1 MKNKNHLP
9 FALVGSLIII
19 VLAFIQYF
27 AGISS
32 QNGLFKWLPT
42 LVLAGTIIW
51 GCINYS
57 KINDADVTFGE
68 VFGNGFR
75 ITAIMTLIAI
85 GFMLLFV
92 TLFPDYKERLIEESM
107 QAAASSGRGGS
118 EEDTEKA
125 MEMVRKNF
133 MLFMI
138 AGGLFMYLLIGVV
151 SSLVGAAVAKKKKQ

>member
-1 MKNKNHLP
+1 MKNKNHFH
-9 FALVGSLIII
+9 FALIGSLIII

-27 AGISS
+27 AEISS
-32 QNGLFKWLPT
+32 QNMLFRWLPT
-42 LVLAGTIIW
+42 LILAGTIIW

-85 GFMLLFV
+85 GFMVLFV

-107 QAAASSGRGGS
+107 QAAAQQGRGGS
-118 EEDTEKA
+118 QEDAEKA
-125 MEMVRKNF
+125 LEMVSKNF
-133 MLFMI
+133 MLFMV

-151 SSLVGAAVAKKKKQ
+151 CSLVGAAVAKKNKQ